1 MIVDSG
7 RNCSV
12 RGSAFIVFIT
22 EFLWYVKDRRIV
34 SSAGSLLFCAYS
46 GSRPS
51 YMIDISPY
59 TFPQFRIGRFH
70 FFVASNV
77 ARYSAFKSA

>member
-1 MIVDSG
+1 MIVDDG
-7 RNCSV
+7 RDRFVC
-12 RGSAFIVFIT
+12 GSALIVFIT
-22 EFLWYVKDRRIV
+22 EFLSYVKERRTV
-34 SSAGSLLFCAYS
+34 SSAGIPLFFVYS

-59 TFPQFRIGRFH
+59 TLPQFRIGRFH
-70 FFVASNV
+70 LFVASNV